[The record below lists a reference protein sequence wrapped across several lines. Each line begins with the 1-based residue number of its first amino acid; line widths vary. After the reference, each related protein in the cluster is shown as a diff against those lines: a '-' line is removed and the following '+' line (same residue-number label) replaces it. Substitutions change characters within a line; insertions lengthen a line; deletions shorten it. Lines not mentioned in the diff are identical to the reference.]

1 MYQEIFNKQRKL
13 FLSKV
18 TYEYEFRKSMLL
30 KLKKMIKD
38 NINKFE
44 EALYKDLGKAKTES
58 YMCEIGLVLD
68 KISYA
73 LKNLKSFMKPTKVS
87 SSLVNFPSS
96 SYIIKDPYGVCLIMA
111 PWNYPLLLSIEPLIG
126 AISGGN
132 TAFLKLSEYSVHTST
147 LIKKLIKSNFE
158 ENYIAVFDGGV
169 DDTTNIL
176 KLPFD
181 FIFFTGSEKV
191 GKIVM
196 QAASLHLTPVCLEL
210 GGKSPAIVTKN
221 ANVKLAAKRIIF
233 GKIINAGQ
241 TCVAPDFI
249 YVDEDVKN
257 ELIEHL
263 IINIKEMLGD
273 CILDNNDYPK
283 IISKRHL
290 DRLISLIDKNKVI
303 FGGQNNIEKLE
314 ITLIDN
320 ASFEDKIMQEEIFG
334 PILPII
340 SYKDLNEVKLKLDQ
354 LPSPLALYLFSND
367 KTEIDYFTKYIRFG
381 GGCINDTI
389 NHLVGTN
396 MPFGGVGSSGMG
408 NYHGKYTFNTFT
420 REKGILNKSNFLDIK
435 LRYHP
440 YSDKK
445 EKLIKKILK

>member
-1 MYQEIFNKQRKL
+1 MYLEIFNKQRKL

-147 LIKKLIKSNFE
+147 LIKELIKSNFE